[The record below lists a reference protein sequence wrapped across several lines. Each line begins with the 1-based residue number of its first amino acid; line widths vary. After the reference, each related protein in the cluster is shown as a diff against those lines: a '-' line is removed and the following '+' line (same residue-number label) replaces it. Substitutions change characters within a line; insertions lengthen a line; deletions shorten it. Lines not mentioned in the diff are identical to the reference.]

1 MLKGRFVFSFPGQ
14 NESKPRV
21 FSLRMDYDEWTPLG
35 RGDPLKNNPTFDY
48 VPPVLDRVQY
58 WLDSHTTEPST
69 KRDILVLGV
78 TAKKT
83 SPKIPEQFLKFV
95 DGPKFTRSSHQESV
109 SSYRN
114 DFTGSTGAEPPKLVR
129 TSNFRNGPL
138 DYRNQNRIQSIP
150 SSYYPSP
157 FYNQKTKPYTMMLPP
172 PLTQKDKIVSFVEP
186 TQQFNTQT
194 EEGPVLQDAQF
205 YAPLPPSKAYNQP
218 GKSPQLKFPPSKS
231 PISTQVETIKS
242 VYGPSSPQSTR
253 PKHETATTPSVSLE
267 KSNLIYQSTQ
277 TLSGGWPPSPG
288 GGPLSTSTTSNG
300 VRQATD
306 YSGRDQYESIDH
318 QAAGSSN
325 HEVVVEQNA
334 NIIVDGDSNENEEVV
349 VGQKG
354 VDTASPVTISMTTIT
369 TTDSVNDENENAED
383 EKMHIVVAN
392 SPHDLT
398 DTEATHEAKKGPVA
412 VVMPTNYSE
421 KKATSSSSVTPAME
435 TIATSNL
442 PENSTTMETETSRVE
457 FQPIR
462 NSAIRGS
469 SFVSENSQSPL
480 SPNKLMSSVQQHGM
494 HFHSTMAPPFS
505 SRRPVDS
512 LLGFGPPQAPLSSM
526 MHPQTRPNHGT
537 MHVVGGMRPTVG
549 FRAPAS
555 MPMFPPMTHM
565 HAPPPVRSTIDHVD
579 YQSGAHRSPQ
589 LHNFPAM
596 SPDSPPLPTLTAHS
610 IGQSEEHYFDRHRSR
625 IPDTSTASIFTT
637 PTAPSFLP
645 TVSSSAENS
654 SVPLFDGHTRH
665 PEMIDRAPVRTS
677 TEGKREEEEEKEE
690 EENRKNVSTTPR
702 ITTMPSL
709 TTDPIFS
716 HYKQPAKPIRGPM
729 YLIIQGHSKV
739 KTYKPT
745 VSKHGIPVEGNEI
758 FESATERQLS
768 KFEQFVQENTRNNNR
783 ANQAVIEKKKAEE
796 KARSEKLARAR
807 QNDLMSLVESGL
819 ASFTVP
825 PSSSTT
831 EDEHRVNSVTTI
843 EINGN

>member
-1 MLKGRFVFSFPGQ
+1 
-14 NESKPRV
+14 
-21 FSLRMDYDEWTPLG
+21 
-35 RGDPLKNNPTFDY
+35 
-48 VPPVLDRVQY
+48 
-58 WLDSHTTEPST
+58 
-69 KRDILVLGV
+69 
-78 TAKKT
+78 
-83 SPKIPEQFLKFV
+83 
-95 DGPKFTRSSHQESV
+95 
-109 SSYRN
+109 
-114 DFTGSTGAEPPKLVR
+114 
-129 TSNFRNGPL
+129 
-138 DYRNQNRIQSIP
+138 
-150 SSYYPSP
+150 
-157 FYNQKTKPYTMMLPP
+157 
-172 PLTQKDKIVSFVEP
+172 
-186 TQQFNTQT
+186 
-194 EEGPVLQDAQF
+194 
-205 YAPLPPSKAYNQP
+205 
-218 GKSPQLKFPPSKS
+218 
-231 PISTQVETIKS
+231 
-242 VYGPSSPQSTR
+242 
-253 PKHETATTPSVSLE
+253 
-267 KSNLIYQSTQ
+267 
-277 TLSGGWPPSPG
+277 
-288 GGPLSTSTTSNG
+288 
-300 VRQATD
+300 
-306 YSGRDQYESIDH
+306 
-318 QAAGSSN
+318 
-325 HEVVVEQNA
+325 
-334 NIIVDGDSNENEEVV
+334 
-349 VGQKG
+349 
-354 VDTASPVTISMTTIT
+354 
-369 TTDSVNDENENAED
+369 
-383 EKMHIVVAN
+383 MHIVVAN
-392 SPHDLT
+392 SPHDFI
-398 DTEATHEAKKGPVA
+398 DAEATHDAKKGPVA

-421 KKATSSSSVTPAME
+421 KKATSSSSATPAITATE
-435 TIATSNL
+435 TIATSSL
-442 PENSTTMETETSRVE
+442 PENSTTTETSRLE

-462 NSAIRGS
+462 NSAIRGGGS
-469 SFVSENSQSPL
+469 SSIVSENSQSP
-480 SPNKLMSSVQQHGM
+480 NKMMSSVQQHGM

-549 FRAPAS
+549 FRAPVS

-565 HAPPPVRSTIDHVD
+565 HAPPPMRPTIDHVD
-579 YQSGAHRSPQ
+579 HQSGAHRSPQ

-625 IPDTSTASIFTT
+625 IPDTSAASIFTT

-654 SVPLFDGHTRH
+654 PVPLFDGHTRH
-665 PEMIDRAPVRTS
+665 PEMTDRAPPVK
-677 TEGKREEEEEKEE
+677 TEGKKEEEEEEEEREE
-690 EENRKNVSTTPR
+690 EENRKNISTTPR

-745 VSKHGIPVEGNEI
+745 VNKHGIPVEGNEI

-831 EDEHRVNSVTTI
+831 EDEQTRVNSVTTI

>member
-1 MLKGRFVFSFPGQ
+1 M
-14 NESKPRV
+14 
-21 FSLRMDYDEWTPLG
+21 
-35 RGDPLKNNPTFDY
+35 
-48 VPPVLDRVQY
+48 
-58 WLDSHTTEPST
+58 
-69 KRDILVLGV
+69 
-78 TAKKT
+78 
-83 SPKIPEQFLKFV
+83 
-95 DGPKFTRSSHQESV
+95 
-109 SSYRN
+109 
-114 DFTGSTGAEPPKLVR
+114 
-129 TSNFRNGPL
+129 
-138 DYRNQNRIQSIP
+138 
-150 SSYYPSP
+150 
-157 FYNQKTKPYTMMLPP
+157 
-172 PLTQKDKIVSFVEP
+172 
-186 TQQFNTQT
+186 
-194 EEGPVLQDAQF
+194 LQDAQF
-205 YAPLPPSKAYNQP
+205 YAPLPPSKTYNQP
-218 GKSPQLKFPPSKS
+218 GKSQAASQLKFPPSKS

-242 VYGPSSPQSTR
+242 VYGPSSPQSAR

-267 KSNLIYQSTQ
+267 KSNLIYHSTQ

-288 GGPLSTSTTSNG
+288 GGSLSTSTTSNG
-300 VRQATD
+300 VRQD

-318 QAAGSSN
+318 QAAASSN

-354 VDTASPVTISMTTIT
+354 VDTASPVTASMTIIT
-369 TTDSVNDENENAED
+369 TTDSVNVENENAED

-392 SPHDLT
+392 SPHDFT
-398 DTEATHEAKKGPVA
+398 DTEATHDAKKGPVA

-421 KKATSSSSVTPAME
+421 KKATSSSSATPAITATE
-435 TIATSNL
+435 TIATSSL
-442 PENSTTMETETSRVE
+442 PENSTTTETSRLE

-462 NSAIRGS
+462 NSAIRGGGS
-469 SFVSENSQSPL
+469 SSIVSENSQSP
-480 SPNKLMSSVQQHGM
+480 NKMMSSVQQHGM

-549 FRAPAS
+549 FRAPVS

-565 HAPPPVRSTIDHVD
+565 HAPPPMRPTIDHVD
-579 YQSGAHRSPQ
+579 HQSGAHRSPQ

-625 IPDTSTASIFTT
+625 IPDTSAASIFTT

-654 SVPLFDGHTRH
+654 PVPLFDGHTRH
-665 PEMIDRAPVRTS
+665 PEMTDRAPPVK
-677 TEGKREEEEEKEE
+677 TEGKKEEEEEEEEREE
-690 EENRKNVSTTPR
+690 EENRKNISTTPR

-745 VSKHGIPVEGNEI
+745 VNKHGIPVEGNEI

-831 EDEHRVNSVTTI
+831 EDEQTRVNSVTTI

>member
-1 MLKGRFVFSFPGQ
+1 
-14 NESKPRV
+14 
-21 FSLRMDYDEWTPLG
+21 
-35 RGDPLKNNPTFDY
+35 
-48 VPPVLDRVQY
+48 
-58 WLDSHTTEPST
+58 
-69 KRDILVLGV
+69 
-78 TAKKT
+78 
-83 SPKIPEQFLKFV
+83 
-95 DGPKFTRSSHQESV
+95 
-109 SSYRN
+109 
-114 DFTGSTGAEPPKLVR
+114 
-129 TSNFRNGPL
+129 
-138 DYRNQNRIQSIP
+138 
-150 SSYYPSP
+150 
-157 FYNQKTKPYTMMLPP
+157 MMLPP

-205 YAPLPPSKAYNQP
+205 YAPLPPSKTYNQP
-218 GKSPQLKFPPSKS
+218 GKSQAASQLKFPPSKS

-242 VYGPSSPQSTR
+242 VYGPSSPQSAR

-267 KSNLIYQSTQ
+267 KSNLIYHSTQ

-288 GGPLSTSTTSNG
+288 GGSLSTSTTSNG
-300 VRQATD
+300 VRQD

-318 QAAGSSN
+318 QAAASSN

-354 VDTASPVTISMTTIT
+354 VDTASPVTASMTIIT
-369 TTDSVNDENENAED
+369 TTDSVNVENENAED

-392 SPHDLT
+392 SSHDFT
-398 DTEATHEAKKGPVA
+398 DTEATHDAKKGPVA

-421 KKATSSSSVTPAME
+421 KKATSSSSATPAITATE
-435 TIATSNL
+435 TIATSSL
-442 PENSTTMETETSRVE
+442 PENSTTTETSRVE

-462 NSAIRGS
+462 NSAIRGGGS
-469 SFVSENSQSPL
+469 SSSIVSENSQSPL
-480 SPNKLMSSVQQHGM
+480 SPNKMMSSVQQHGM

-549 FRAPAS
+549 FRAPVS

-565 HAPPPVRSTIDHVD
+565 HAPPPMRPTIDHVD
-579 YQSGAHRSPQ
+579 HQSGAHRSPQ

-610 IGQSEEHYFDRHRSR
+610 IGQSEEHYFDRHRFR
-625 IPDTSTASIFTT
+625 IPDTSAASIFTT

-654 SVPLFDGHTRH
+654 PVPLFDGHTRH
-665 PEMIDRAPVRTS
+665 PEMTDRAPPVK
-677 TEGKREEEEEKEE
+677 TEGKKEEEEEEEREE
-690 EENRKNVSTTPR
+690 EENRKNISTTPR

-768 KFEQFVQENTRNNNR
+768 KFEQFVQESTRNNNR

-831 EDEHRVNSVTTI
+831 EDEQTRVNSVTTI